1 MAVFGLWSVGR
12 CRGAAERSWAMR
24 AKNRARFYFQGAKA
38 GLLALLGYSHRKQ
51 KLTNEIVATFAT
63 EVKWWTNQKWRSE
76 SLVSTEAETSVW
88 IPAQNGVVFILWVP
102 DVDRYVTVYGQEKS
116 LTYNS
121 EGCLWHSHGKNPVQL
136 YPKLQSQPIGLR
148 KIYIDCL
155 FFQADQSD
163 CTKSVSIFNRF
174 ASSEERWKNLS
185 PLSFPTRGL
194 GWLVNQRN
202 PSEYW
207 QVTKGDL
214 SQIISSLHDSFLFR
228 SSFFIRF

>member
-1 MAVFGLWSVGR
+1 MDRLRVVECREMQRR
-12 CRGAAERSWAMR
+12 CWKELSNE

-76 SLVSTEAETSVW
+76 SLVPTEAETSVW

-121 EGCLWHSHGKNPVQL
+121 EGCLWHSHGKNPVRL
-136 YPKLQSQPIGLR
+136 YPKLQSQSIGLR
-148 KIYIDCL
+148 KIFIDCL

-202 PSEYW
+202 PLEYW

-214 SQIISSLHDSFLFR
+214 SQIISSLHDSF
-228 SSFFIRF
+228 